1 MQETLHKSWKEKVI
15 KKTMD
20 KFDPLKLK
28 TCLWQKIINKAKLLW
43 DGFFLH
49 VYVNKYVFMY
59 KDIHKYKH
67 IQ

>member
-28 TCLWQKIINKAKLLW
+28 TCLWQKIINKTKKKKTVLQITDL
-43 DGFFLH
+43 
-49 VYVNKYVFMY
+49 VNDLISFC
-59 KDIHKYKH
+59 
-67 IQ
+67 